1 MNNFNKWQS
10 FIIVC
15 IVILAVGMFAYAQVI
30 YSHTIVSCWIPVS
43 IALVMTVALFPLCH
57 CLWRHVTGSARL
69 IPDLCIHMIFFL
81 PFFYLIVL
89 GANSWF
95 ASNDD
100 FHTENVEVINKY
112 SKRSQYYRRVSR
124 HRRIPDGY
132 TTTYYLLLKFANGK
146 TKEETVD
153 FNIYRRTALS
163 SQKEV
168 EAGRGLWGWDV
179 IRTRSKQIKT
189 LDK

>member
-15 IVILAVGMFAYAQVI
+15 IVILAVGMFAFAQVI
-30 YSHTIVSCWIPVS
+30 YSHTIVSWWIPAS
-43 IALVMTVALFPLCH
+43 IAFVVTVALFPLCRR
-57 CLWRHVTGSARL
+57 LWRHVTASSRL
-69 IPDLCIHMIFFL
+69 IPDLCMHLIFFL
-81 PFFYLIVL
+81 PFFYLIIL

-95 ASNDD
+95 ASDNS
-100 FHTENVEVINKY
+100 FHTENVEIITKY
-112 SKRSQYYRRVSR
+112 SKRSQRYRRVSR
-124 HRRIPDGY
+124 HKRIPDGY
-132 TTTYYLLLKFANGK
+132 TTTYHLLLKFANGK

-163 SQKEV
+163 SHKEV
-168 EAGRGLWGWDV
+168 EAGRGLLGWNV
-179 IRTRSKQIKT
+179 IRTQSKQIKT